1 MKESQEVVK
10 QFNEKREWMRVHE
23 MKDLLLNLCEETGE
37 AWNLIKWVDHD
48 TQKQLIEKNK
58 DDWEDFVGD
67 TLYLILKIASLT
79 GVDAKS
85 AINRTMDDYEKRFPV
100 EKTKGSHSN
109 VAAGGF
115 DNKEGC

>member
-1 MKESQEVVK
+1 MKESQEIVK
-10 QFNEKREWMRVHE
+10 RFNEERDWLRVYE

-48 TQKQLIEKNK
+48 TQKQLIEKHK

-67 TLYLILKIASLT
+67 VLYLTLKIASLT

-85 AINRTMDDYEKRFPV
+85 AIKRTMDDYEKRFPLD
-100 EKTKGSHSN
+100 KTKGSHAN
-109 VAAGGF
+109 VLAGGT
-115 DNKEGC
+115 DNKED